1 MSASLVHIDLRWT
14 MEATSLM
21 GYVEI
26 VKDGVMTRIDGD
38 LVTHE
43 YVGQLIWCDDCETYQ
58 PASGGFEVR
67 DSSRESVLWLC
78 AKCRK

>member
-1 MSASLVHIDLRWT
+1 

>member
-1 MSASLVHIDLRWT
+1 MPSSLVRTGLRRT
-14 MEATSLM
+14 MEASNLM

-38 LVTHE
+38 SVTHE